1 MVQSFFSHCTLQ
13 HSART
18 ALVYMFAMYCYN
30 SVLKLEKPVLEL
42 NCYKLHAG
50 GGRRI
55 EEIDPHFALKLFM
68 TPLTLLRCWMA
79 LQFLDPS
86 RE

>member
-42 NCYKLHAG
+42 NCYKLHAA
-50 GGRRI
+50 GGRRM